1 LYKVINLK
9 YIKMRGLN
17 IKNQSKK
24 NKKELSQQEQNI
36 LDATKMKNMSPVF
49 KNSSS
54 GRDTPLAP
62 TPEPQPVS
70 SGMQAAPQRVATKYE
85 QTANNA
91 IQQIDIMAQIKT
103 AKKAQAAQPQGP
115 PQQ

>member
-1 LYKVINLK
+1 
-9 YIKMRGLN
+9 MRGLN

-36 LDATKMKNMSPVF
+36 LDATQMKNMSPVF
-49 KNSSS
+49 KNS
-54 GRDTPLAP
+54 
-62 TPEPQPVS
+62 S